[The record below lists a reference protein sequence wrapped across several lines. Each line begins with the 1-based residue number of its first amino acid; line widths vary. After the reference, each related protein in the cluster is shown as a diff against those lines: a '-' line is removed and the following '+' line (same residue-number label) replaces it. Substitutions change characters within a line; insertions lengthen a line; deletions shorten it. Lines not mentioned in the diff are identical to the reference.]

1 MLQITT
7 ELQVSKYCNSIIGRS
22 IEKNKLN
29 NSDVLVTS
37 IFQVRPLS
45 NDAILIA
52 NILIP
57 GLLLRSYLM
66 MIVLYLI
73 GET

>member
-7 ELQVSKYCNSIIGRS
+7 ELQVSKYCNSIIGQS
-22 IEKNKLN
+22 IDKNKLN
-29 NSDVLVTS
+29 NSDVVVTS

>member
-45 NDAILIA
+45 KDAILIA